1 MEETKETQ
9 AALSLLED
17 SQGYLRAILLGIALQ
32 YRSLDIER
40 CLLLGG
46 SPGGPTPQ
54 AVQAAASLITLCALF
69 GFQRQAEG
77 LAAQA
82 AQSGAQPDTMD
93 VKLGAVN
100 ILLTLI
106 RLARLQAASGQPGLP
121 AEAETLAALTST
133 PDL

>member
-9 AALSLLED
+9 GALGLLQD
-17 SQGYLRAILLGIALQ
+17 SQGYLQAIQLGIALQ
-32 YRSLDIER
+32 YHSLDIER

-46 SPGGPTPQ
+46 TPPGPAPQ
-54 AVQAAASLITLCALF
+54 AVQTAASLLTLWALL

-82 AQSGAQPDTMD
+82 AQPGAQPDTMD
-93 VKLGAVN
+93 VKLGAVS

-106 RLARLQAASGQPGLP
+106 RLARLQAAAGQTGPSAG
-121 AEAETLAALTST
+121 AEAFAALTST

>member
-1 MEETKETQ
+1 MMNFNWD
-9 AALSLLED
+9 A
-17 SQGYLRAILLGIALQ
+17 
-32 YRSLDIER
+32 
-40 CLLLGG
+40 LLLGG

-93 VKLGAVN
+93 VKLGAIN

-106 RLARLQAASGQPGLP
+106 RLARLQAASGPPGPP
-121 AEAETLAALTST
+121 ARPPRPRSA
-133 PDL
+133 